1 MIEESVL
8 LGRVLRATT
17 TGFTVGCPASVVE
30 SGEARPQFGNWVRA
44 KRPNGDTI
52 YGLIYNIAIEDDP
65 FIRQIVAADVQQSEI
80 LKDQQQK
87 HQVPLEVSV
96 LAAGYGRGLDVN
108 HRLPPQPPGAL
119 DDVQTCNAAEV
130 VRFTQRHDWLR
141 TVLASQDIPVDQL
154 IAAALR
160 RAAEA
165 RPPGERDAYLISAGR
180 ELARLLSVDVVR
192 LEGIL
197 GLLRN

>member
-1 MIEESVL
+1 MTEESSL
-8 LGRVLRATT
+8 LGRVLRASTAA
-17 TGFTVGCPASVVE
+17 FVVGCPRPIVE
-30 SGEARPQFGNWVRA
+30 DGQALPEFGALVKAARQ
-44 KRPNGDTI
+44 NGDTV
-52 YGLIYNIAIEDDP
+52 YGLIYDVTIQDDA
-65 FIRQIVAADVQQSEI
+65 FVRQLVAAAVETPEV
-80 LKDQQQK
+80 LADQRQK
-87 HQVPLEVSV
+87 RQVPIEVGV
-96 LAAGYGRGLDVN
+96 LAAGYGRGLEVH

-130 VRFTQRHDWLR
+130 VRFTTRHDWLR
-141 TVLASQDIPVDQL
+141 TVLASQEVPADQL

-165 RPPGERDAYLISAGR
+165 RPPGDRDAYLISAGR

-197 GLLRN
+197 RLLRD